1 MKSPKLNHSVI
12 AFCYEKGY
20 TKWEYLSENQRKEF
34 RLMKHFCKNR
44 FISFF
49 ALLLVLT
56 LALSMNSVFA
66 ADTAVTGTDSAA
78 QQESGEPPAS
88 KESNS
93 AVSEQNP
100 EQQQEQ
106 KPEDAA
112 SPENPTTP
120 EAPKNLG
127 WVTDNNET
135 RYYDTENHFVI
146 GMNTIKGKKYY
157 FNNDGVLQS
166 GILKIGK
173 AYYYADEKGAIRTA
187 KGFVS
192 CSGRLYYVQ
201 NGGQIL
207 AGKTFKLGKKTYRAA
222 GNGVIMRG
230 VYKWGKYYYYSD
242 SKGVLRTAKG
252 RFRWKSNTYYCNKGG
267 KLTTKK
273 MVKSGK
279 YYYYF
284 DSAAKAKTK
293 AFKYHDVT
301 IRPNKKAG
309 AITKKQYR
317 RASYGP
323 YNYKK
328 YILIDISDQTLKYY
342 VKGKVKLKSN
352 VVTGGRGCGT
362 PTGRF
367 KLHHKARNVNL
378 TGPGYV
384 SHVNYWM
391 PFIGQSYGMHDAS
404 WRSQF
409 GGSIYK
415 YNGSHGCVNMPRSK
429 VSKLYKMVPNGTR
442 VIIRK

>member
-1 MKSPKLNHSVI
+1 
-12 AFCYEKGY
+12 
-20 TKWEYLSENQRKEF
+20 
-34 RLMKHFCKNR
+34 MKHFGKNR

-49 ALLLVLT
+49 ALLLILT
-56 LALSMNSVFA
+56 MALSMNSVFA
-66 ADTAVTGTDSAA
+66 ADTASGGTDSTV
-78 QQESGEPPAS
+78 QHESNEPPAS
-88 KESNS
+88 EETASTVSNQNQ
-93 AVSEQNP
+93 EQN
-100 EQQQEQ
+100 QEQ
-106 KPEDAA
+106 KPEN
-112 SPENPTTP
+112 STSSENPTTP
-120 EAPKNLG
+120 ESPKNLG
-127 WVTDNNET
+127 WVTDNGQT
-135 RYYDTENHFVI
+135 RYYDAEDHFVT
-146 GMNTIKGKKYY
+146 GMNTIDGKKYY

-166 GILKIGK
+166 GILKIEK
-173 AYYYADEKGAIRTA
+173 AYYYADGKGVIRTA

-192 CSGRLYYVQ
+192 CSGKLYYVQ

-207 AGKTFKLGKKTYRAA
+207 TGKTFKLGKKTYRAA

-242 SKGVLRTAKG
+242 SKGILRTAKG

-301 IRPNKKAG
+301 IRPNKKTG

-352 VVTGGRGCGT
+352 VVTGGPGNRTPKGHFRLRSKSRNITLRG
-362 PTGRF
+362 
-367 KLHHKARNVNL
+367 N
-378 TGPGYV
+378 GYSSYV
-384 SHVNYWM
+384 KYWM
-391 PFIGQSYGMHDAS
+391 AFIGSEYGIHDAS
-404 WRSQF
+404 WRSKF
-409 GGSIYK
+409 GGTIYK
-415 YNGSHGCVNMPRSK
+415 KSGSHGCPNMPRK
-429 VSKLYKMVPNGTR
+429 NAAKLYKMAPIGTR

>member
-1 MKSPKLNHSVI
+1 
-12 AFCYEKGY
+12 
-20 TKWEYLSENQRKEF
+20 
-34 RLMKHFCKNR
+34 MKHFGKNR

-66 ADTAVTGTDSAA
+66 ADTAATGTESAV
-78 QQESGEPPAS
+78 QQESGESPAS
-88 KESNS
+88 KGSNS

-100 EQQQEQ
+100 EQNQEQ
-106 KPEDAA
+106 EPENSA

-120 EAPKNLG
+120 ESPKNLG
-127 WVTDNNET
+127 WVSDNNET
-135 RYYDTENHFVI
+135 RYYDTENHFVT
-146 GMNTIKGKKYY
+146 GMNTIEGKKYY
-157 FNNDGVLQS
+157 FNNDGILQR

-173 AYYYADEKGAIRTA
+173 AYYYADGKGAIRTA

-301 IRPNKKAG
+301 IRPNKKTG

-323 YNYKK
+323 YHYKR
-328 YILIDISDQTLKYY
+328 YILIDISNQTLKYY

-352 VVTGGRGCGT
+352 VVTGGPGNRTPKGHFRLRSKSRNITLRG
-362 PTGRF
+362 
-367 KLHHKARNVNL
+367 N
-378 TGPGYV
+378 GYSSYV
-384 SHVNYWM
+384 KYWM
-391 PFIGQSYGMHDAS
+391 AFIGSEYGIHDAS
-404 WRSQF
+404 WRSKF
-409 GGSIYK
+409 GGTIYK
-415 YNGSHGCVNMPRSK
+415 KNGSHGCPNMPRK
-429 VSKLYKMVPNGTR
+429 NAAKLYKMAPIGTR

>member
-1 MKSPKLNHSVI
+1 
-12 AFCYEKGY
+12 
-20 TKWEYLSENQRKEF
+20 
-34 RLMKHFCKNR
+34 MKHFGKNR

-66 ADTAVTGTDSAA
+66 ADTAATGTDSAV

-88 KESNS
+88 KESDS

-100 EQQQEQ
+100 EQNQEQ
-106 KPEDAA
+106 KPENSA
-112 SPENPTTP
+112 SSENPTTP

-127 WVTDNNET
+127 WVSDNNET
-135 RYYDTENHFVI
+135 RYYDTENHFVT
-146 GMNTIKGKKYY
+146 GMNTINGKKYY
-157 FNNDGVLQS
+157 FNNDGILQR
-166 GILKIGK
+166 GILKIGT
-173 AYYYADEKGAIRTA
+173 AYYYADGKGVIRTA
-187 KGFVS
+187 RGFVS

-301 IRPNKKAG
+301 IRPNKKTG

-328 YILIDISDQTLKYY
+328 YILVDISDQTLKYY

-352 VVTGGRGCGT
+352 VVTGGPGNRTPKGHFRLRSKSRNITLRG
-362 PTGRF
+362 
-367 KLHHKARNVNL
+367 N
-378 TGPGYV
+378 GYSSYV
-384 SHVNYWM
+384 KYWM
-391 PFIGQSYGMHDAS
+391 AFIGSEYGIHDAS
-404 WRSQF
+404 WRSKF
-409 GGSIYK
+409 GGTIYK
-415 YNGSHGCVNMPRSK
+415 KNGSHGCPNMPRK
-429 VSKLYKMVPNGTR
+429 NAAKLYKMAPIGTR

>member
-1 MKSPKLNHSVI
+1 
-12 AFCYEKGY
+12 
-20 TKWEYLSENQRKEF
+20 
-34 RLMKHFCKNR
+34 MKHFGKNR

-66 ADTAVTGTDSAA
+66 ADTAATGTDSTV

-88 KESNS
+88 KESDS
-93 AVSEQNP
+93 AVSEQRP
-100 EQQQEQ
+100 EQNQEQ

-135 RYYDTENHFVI
+135 RYYDTENHFVT
-146 GMNTIKGKKYY
+146 GMNTIEGKKYY

-173 AYYYADEKGAIRTA
+173 AYYYADGKGAIRTA

-301 IRPNKKAG
+301 IRPNKKTG

-328 YILIDISDQTLKYY
+328 YILVDISDQTLKYY

-352 VVTGGRGCGT
+352 VVTGGPGNRTPKGHFRLRSKSRNITLRG
-362 PTGRF
+362 
-367 KLHHKARNVNL
+367 N
-378 TGPGYV
+378 GYSSYV
-384 SHVNYWM
+384 KYWM
-391 PFIGQSYGMHDAS
+391 AFIGSEYGIHDAS
-404 WRSQF
+404 WRSKF
-409 GGSIYK
+409 GDTIYK
-415 YNGSHGCVNMPRSK
+415 KNGSHGCPNMPRK
-429 VSKLYKMVPNGTR
+429 NAAKLYKMAPIGTR

>member
-1 MKSPKLNHSVI
+1 MNHSAI
-12 AFCYEKGY
+12 DFFHEKGY
-20 TKWEYLSENQRKEF
+20 TEWEYLSENQRKEF
-34 RLMKHFCKNR
+34 RLMKHFGKNR

-66 ADTAVTGTDSAA
+66 ADTAATGTDSTV

-88 KESNS
+88 KESDS
-93 AVSEQNP
+93 AVSEQRP
-100 EQQQEQ
+100 EQNQEQ

-135 RYYDTENHFVI
+135 RYYDTENHFVT
-146 GMNTIKGKKYY
+146 GMNTIEGKKYY

-173 AYYYADEKGAIRTA
+173 AYYYADGKGAIRTA

-301 IRPNKKAG
+301 IRPNKKTG

-328 YILIDISDQTLKYY
+328 YILVDISDQTLKYY

-352 VVTGGRGCGT
+352 VVIGGRGCGT

>member
-1 MKSPKLNHSVI
+1 
-12 AFCYEKGY
+12 
-20 TKWEYLSENQRKEF
+20 
-34 RLMKHFCKNR
+34 MKHFGKNR

-66 ADTAVTGTDSAA
+66 ADTAATGTDSAV

-88 KESNS
+88 KESDS

-100 EQQQEQ
+100 EQNQEQ
-106 KPEDAA
+106 KPENSA

-120 EAPKNLG
+120 ESPKNLG
-127 WVTDNNET
+127 WVSDNNET
-135 RYYDTENHFVI
+135 RYYDTENHFVT
-146 GMNTIKGKKYY
+146 GMNTIEGKKYY
-157 FNNDGVLQS
+157 FNNDGILQR

-173 AYYYADEKGAIRTA
+173 AYYYADGKGAIRTA

-301 IRPNKKAG
+301 IRPNKKTG

-328 YILIDISDQTLKYY
+328 YILVDISNQTLKYY

-352 VVTGGRGCGT
+352 VVTGGPGNRTPKGHFRLRSKSRNITLRG
-362 PTGRF
+362 
-367 KLHHKARNVNL
+367 N
-378 TGPGYV
+378 GYSSYV
-384 SHVNYWM
+384 KYWM
-391 PFIGQSYGMHDAS
+391 AFIGSEYGIHDAS
-404 WRSQF
+404 WRSKF
-409 GGSIYK
+409 GGTIYK
-415 YNGSHGCVNMPRSK
+415 KNGSHGCPNMPRK
-429 VSKLYKMVPNGTR
+429 NAAKLYKMAPIGTR

>member
-1 MKSPKLNHSVI
+1 MAIDFFH
-12 AFCYEKGY
+12 EKGY
-20 TKWEYLSENQRKEF
+20 TEWEYLSENQRKEF
-34 RLMKHFCKNR
+34 ILMKHFGKNR

-66 ADTAVTGTDSAA
+66 ADTAATGTNSAV

-100 EQQQEQ
+100 EQKQEQ
-106 KPEDAA
+106 KPEDSA

-120 EAPKNLG
+120 ESPKNLG
-127 WVTDNNET
+127 WVTDNGQT
-135 RYYDTENHFVI
+135 RYYDTENHFVT
-146 GMNTIKGKKYY
+146 GMNTIEGKKYY

-173 AYYYADEKGAIRTA
+173 AYYYAD
-187 KGFVS
+187 
-192 CSGRLYYVQ
+192 
-201 NGGQIL
+201 
-207 AGKTFKLGKKTYRAA
+207 GK
-222 GNGVIMRG
+222 GVI
-230 VYKWGKYYYYSD
+230 
-242 SKGVLRTAKG
+242 RTAKG

-301 IRPNKKAG
+301 IRPNKKTG

-352 VVTGGRGCGT
+352 VVTGGPGNRTPKGHFRLRSKSRNITLRG
-362 PTGRF
+362 
-367 KLHHKARNVNL
+367 N
-378 TGPGYV
+378 GYSSYV
-384 SHVNYWM
+384 KYWM
-391 PFIGQSYGMHDAS
+391 AFIGSEYGIHDAS
-404 WRSQF
+404 WRSKF
-409 GGSIYK
+409 GGTIYK
-415 YNGSHGCVNMPRSK
+415 KSGSHGCPNMPRK
-429 VSKLYKMVPNGTR
+429 NAAKLYKMAPIGTR

>member
-1 MKSPKLNHSVI
+1 
-12 AFCYEKGY
+12 
-20 TKWEYLSENQRKEF
+20 
-34 RLMKHFCKNR
+34 MKHFGKNR

-49 ALLLVLT
+49 ALLLILT
-56 LALSMNSVFA
+56 MALSMNSVFA
-66 ADTAVTGTDSAA
+66 ADTAATGTNSAV
-78 QQESGEPPAS
+78 QQESNEPPAS
-88 KESNS
+88 KESDS
-93 AVSEQNP
+93 KVSEQSP
-100 EQQQEQ
+100 EQNQEQ
-106 KPEDAA
+106 KPEDSA

-120 EAPKNLG
+120 ESPKNLG
-127 WVTDNNET
+127 WVTDNGQT
-135 RYYDTENHFVI
+135 RYYDAENHFVT
-146 GMNTIKGKKYY
+146 GMNTIEGKKYY
-157 FNNDGVLQS
+157 FNDDGVLQS

-173 AYYYADEKGAIRTA
+173 AYYYADGKGAIRTA

-201 NGGQIL
+201 NGGQL
-207 AGKTFKLGKKTYRAA
+207 LTGKTFKLGKKTYRAA

-267 KLTTKK
+267 KLTIKK

-284 DSAAKAKTK
+284 DSTAKAKTK

-301 IRPNKKAG
+301 IRPNKKTG

-317 RASYGP
+317 RTSYGP

-328 YILIDISDQTLKYY
+328 YILIDISNQTLKYY

-367 KLHHKARNVNL
+367 KLHHKSRNVNL

>member
-1 MKSPKLNHSVI
+1 
-12 AFCYEKGY
+12 
-20 TKWEYLSENQRKEF
+20 
-34 RLMKHFCKNR
+34 MKHFGKNR

-49 ALLLVLT
+49 ALLLILVM
-56 LALSMNSVFA
+56 ALSMNSVFA
-66 ADTAVTGTDSAA
+66 ADTAATGTDSAV

-88 KESNS
+88 KESDS

-100 EQQQEQ
+100 EQNQEQ
-106 KPEDAA
+106 KPEKSA

-135 RYYDTENHFVI
+135 RYYDTENHFVT
-146 GMNTIKGKKYY
+146 GMNTIEGKKYY

-173 AYYYADEKGAIRTA
+173 AYYYTDGKGAI
-187 KGFVS
+187 
-192 CSGRLYYVQ
+192 
-201 NGGQIL
+201 
-207 AGKTFKLGKKTYRAA
+207 
-222 GNGVIMRG
+222 
-230 VYKWGKYYYYSD
+230 
-242 SKGVLRTAKG
+242 RTAKG

-301 IRPNKKAG
+301 IRPNKKTG

-323 YNYKK
+323 YHYKR
-328 YILIDISDQTLKYY
+328 YILIDISNQTLKYY

-352 VVTGGRGCGT
+352 VVTGGPGNRTPKGHFRLRSKSRNITLRG
-362 PTGRF
+362 
-367 KLHHKARNVNL
+367 N
-378 TGPGYV
+378 GYSSYV
-384 SHVNYWM
+384 KYWM
-391 PFIGQSYGMHDAS
+391 AFIGSEYGIHDAS
-404 WRSQF
+404 WRSKF
-409 GGSIYK
+409 GGTIYK
-415 YNGSHGCVNMPRSK
+415 KKGSHGCPNMPRK
-429 VSKLYKMVPNGTR
+429 NAAKLYKMAPIGTR
-442 VIIRK
+442 VIVRK

>member
-1 MKSPKLNHSVI
+1 
-12 AFCYEKGY
+12 
-20 TKWEYLSENQRKEF
+20 
-34 RLMKHFCKNR
+34 MKHFGKNR

-66 ADTAVTGTDSAA
+66 ADTAATGTDSTV
-78 QQESGEPPAS
+78 QPESGEPPAS
-88 KESNS
+88 KESNL

-100 EQQQEQ
+100 EQKQEQ

-127 WVTDNNET
+127 WVTDNNEA
-135 RYYDTENHFVI
+135 RYYDTENHFVT
-146 GMNTIKGKKYY
+146 GMNTIEGKKYY
-157 FNNDGVLQS
+157 FNNDGILQR

-173 AYYYADEKGAIRTA
+173 AYYYADGKGVIRTA
-187 KGFVS
+187 RGFVS

-230 VYKWGKYYYYSD
+230 AYKWGKYYYYSD

-284 DSAAKAKTK
+284 DSAARAKTK

-301 IRPNKKAG
+301 IRPNKKTG

-328 YILIDISDQTLKYY
+328 YILVDISDQTLKYY

-384 SHVNYWM
+384 SHVSYWM

>member
-1 MKSPKLNHSVI
+1 
-12 AFCYEKGY
+12 
-20 TKWEYLSENQRKEF
+20 
-34 RLMKHFCKNR
+34 MKHFGKNR

-66 ADTAVTGTDSAA
+66 ADTAATSTDSTV

-88 KESNS
+88 KESDS
-93 AVSEQNP
+93 AVSEQRP
-100 EQQQEQ
+100 EQNQEQ
-106 KPEDAA
+106 KPEDVA

-135 RYYDTENHFVI
+135 RYYDTENHFVT
-146 GMNTIKGKKYY
+146 GMNTIEGKKYY

-173 AYYYADEKGAIRTA
+173 AYYYADGKGAIRTA

-301 IRPNKKAG
+301 IRPNKKTG

-328 YILIDISDQTLKYY
+328 YILVDISDQTLKCY

>member
-1 MKSPKLNHSVI
+1 MNHSAI
-12 AFCYEKGY
+12 DFFHEKGY
-20 TKWEYLSENQRKEF
+20 TEWEYLSENQRKEF
-34 RLMKHFCKNR
+34 RLMKHFGKNR

-66 ADTAVTGTDSAA
+66 ADTAATGTESAV
-78 QQESGEPPAS
+78 QQESGESPAS
-88 KESNS
+88 KGSNS

-100 EQQQEQ
+100 EQNQEQ
-106 KPEDAA
+106 KPENSA

-120 EAPKNLG
+120 ESPKNLG
-127 WVTDNNET
+127 WVSDNNET
-135 RYYDTENHFVI
+135 RYYDTENHFVT
-146 GMNTIKGKKYY
+146 GMNTIEGKKYY

-173 AYYYADEKGAIRTA
+173 AYYYADGKGAIRTA

-301 IRPNKKAG
+301 IRPNKKTG

-328 YILIDISDQTLKYY
+328 YILVDISDQTLKYY

-384 SHVNYWM
+384 SHANYWM

>member
-1 MKSPKLNHSVI
+1 MNHSAI
-12 AFCYEKGY
+12 DFFHEKGY
-20 TKWEYLSENQRKEF
+20 TEWEYLSENQRKEF
-34 RLMKHFCKNR
+34 RLMKHFGKNR

-49 ALLLVLT
+49 ALLLLLT

-66 ADTAVTGTDSAA
+66 ADTAATGTDSTV

-88 KESNS
+88 KESDS
-93 AVSEQNP
+93 AVSEQRP
-100 EQQQEQ
+100 EQTQEQ

-135 RYYDTENHFVI
+135 RYYDTENHFVT
-146 GMNTIKGKKYY
+146 GMNTIEGKKYY

-173 AYYYADEKGAIRTA
+173 AYYYADGKGAIRTA

-242 SKGVLRTAKG
+242 FKGVLRTAKG

-301 IRPNKKAG
+301 IRPNKKTG

-328 YILIDISDQTLKYY
+328 YILVDISDQTLKYY
-342 VKGKVKLKSN
+342 VKGKVKLKSK

>member
-1 MKSPKLNHSVI
+1 
-12 AFCYEKGY
+12 
-20 TKWEYLSENQRKEF
+20 
-34 RLMKHFCKNR
+34 MKHFGKNR
-44 FISFF
+44 FILFF

-66 ADTAVTGTDSAA
+66 ADTAATGTNSAV

-93 AVSEQNP
+93 AVSEQKP
-100 EQQQEQ
+100 EQKQEQ
-106 KPEDAA
+106 KPEDSA

-135 RYYDTENHFVI
+135 RYYDAENHFVT
-146 GMNTIKGKKYY
+146 GMNTIEGKKYY
-157 FNNDGVLQS
+157 FNDDGVLQS

-173 AYYYADEKGAIRTA
+173 AYYYADGKGVIRTA

-192 CSGRLYYVQ
+192 CSGRLCYVQ

-207 AGKTFKLGKKTYRAA
+207 AGKAFKLGKKTYRAA

-284 DSAAKAKTK
+284 DSSAKAKTK

-301 IRPNKKAG
+301 IRPNKKTG

-323 YNYKK
+323 YHYKR

-352 VVTGGRGCGT
+352 VVTGGPGNRTPKGHFRLRSKSRNITLRG
-362 PTGRF
+362 
-367 KLHHKARNVNL
+367 N
-378 TGPGYV
+378 GYSSYV
-384 SHVNYWM
+384 KYWM
-391 PFIGQSYGMHDAS
+391 AFIGSEYGIHDAS
-404 WRSQF
+404 WRSKF

-415 YNGSHGCVNMPRSK
+415 KKGSHGCPNMPRK
-429 VSKLYKMVPNGTR
+429 NAAKLYKMAPIGTR

>member
-1 MKSPKLNHSVI
+1 
-12 AFCYEKGY
+12 
-20 TKWEYLSENQRKEF
+20 
-34 RLMKHFCKNR
+34 MKHFGKNR

-66 ADTAVTGTDSAA
+66 ADTAATGTESAV
-78 QQESGEPPAS
+78 QQESGESPAS
-88 KESNS
+88 KGSNS

-100 EQQQEQ
+100 EQNQEQ
-106 KPEDAA
+106 KPENSA

-120 EAPKNLG
+120 ESPKNLG
-127 WVTDNNET
+127 WVSDNNET
-135 RYYDTENHFVI
+135 RYYDTENHFVT
-146 GMNTIKGKKYY
+146 GMNTIEGKKYY
-157 FNNDGVLQS
+157 FNNDGILQR

-173 AYYYADEKGAIRTA
+173 AYYYADGKGAIRTA

-192 CSGRLYYVQ
+192 CSGRLYCVQ

-252 RFRWKSNTYYCNKGG
+252 RFRWKRNTYYCNKGG

-301 IRPNKKAG
+301 IRPNKKTG

-328 YILIDISDQTLKYY
+328 YILVDISDQTLKYY

-352 VVTGGRGCGT
+352 VVTGGPGNRTPKGHFRLRSKSRNITLRG
-362 PTGRF
+362 
-367 KLHHKARNVNL
+367 N
-378 TGPGYV
+378 GYSSYV
-384 SHVNYWM
+384 KYWM
-391 PFIGQSYGMHDAS
+391 AFIGSEYGIHDAS
-404 WRSQF
+404 WRSKF
-409 GGSIYK
+409 GGTIYK
-415 YNGSHGCVNMPRSK
+415 KNGSHGCPNMPRK
-429 VSKLYKMVPNGTR
+429 NAAKLYKMAPIGTR
-442 VIIRK
+442 VIIQK

>member
-1 MKSPKLNHSVI
+1 MNHSAI
-12 AFCYEKGY
+12 DFFHEKGY
-20 TKWEYLSENQRKEF
+20 TEWEYLSENQRKEF
-34 RLMKHFCKNR
+34 RLMKHFGKNR

-66 ADTAVTGTDSAA
+66 ADTAATGTDSAV
-78 QQESGEPPAS
+78 QQESGESPAS
-88 KESNS
+88 KGSNS

-100 EQQQEQ
+100 EQNQEQ
-106 KPEDAA
+106 KPENSA

-135 RYYDTENHFVI
+135 RYYDTENHFVT
-146 GMNTIKGKKYY
+146 GMNTIEGKKYY
-157 FNNDGVLQS
+157 FNNDGVLQR
-166 GILKIGK
+166 GILKTGE
-173 AYYYADEKGAIRTA
+173 AYYYADGKGVIRTA

-242 SKGVLRTAKG
+242 SKGALRTAKG

-301 IRPNKKAG
+301 IRPNKKTG

-328 YILIDISDQTLKYY
+328 YILVDISDQTLKYY

-404 WRSQF
+404 WRSTF

-415 YNGSHGCVNMPRSK
+415 YSGSHGCVNMPRSK

>member
-1 MKSPKLNHSVI
+1 
-12 AFCYEKGY
+12 
-20 TKWEYLSENQRKEF
+20 
-34 RLMKHFCKNR
+34 MKHFGKNR
-44 FISFF
+44 LSSFF

-66 ADTAVTGTDSAA
+66 AETAATGTDSAV

-88 KESNS
+88 KESDS

-100 EQQQEQ
+100 EQKQEQ
-106 KPEDAA
+106 KPEDSA

-120 EAPKNLG
+120 EVPKNLG

-135 RYYDTENHFVI
+135 RYYDTENHFVT
-146 GMNTIKGKKYY
+146 GMNTIEGKKYY

-173 AYYYADEKGAIRTA
+173 AYYYADGKGAIRTA

-284 DSAAKAKTK
+284 DSAARAKTK

-301 IRPNKKAG
+301 IRPNKKTG

-328 YILIDISDQTLKYY
+328 YILVDISDQTLKYY

>member
-1 MKSPKLNHSVI
+1 MNHSVI
-12 AFCYEKGY
+12 AFFCEKGY
-20 TKWEYLSENQRKEF
+20 TEWEYLSENQRKEF
-34 RLMKHFCKNR
+34 RLMKHFDKNR

-49 ALLLVLT
+49 ALLLILVM
-56 LALSMNSVFA
+56 ALSINSVFA
-66 ADTAVTGTDSAA
+66 AETETTGTDSAV

-88 KESNS
+88 KKPDS

-100 EQQQEQ
+100 EQKQEQ
-106 KPEDAA
+106 KPEDSA

-120 EAPKNLG
+120 EAPKNFG

-135 RYYDTENHFVI
+135 RYYDTENHFVT
-146 GMNTIKGKKYY
+146 GMNTIEGKKYY

-173 AYYYADEKGAIRTA
+173 AYYYADGKGAIRTA

-301 IRPNKKAG
+301 IRPNKKTG

-323 YNYKK
+323 YHYKR

-352 VVTGGRGCGT
+352 VVTGGPGNRTPKGHFRLRSKSRNITLRG
-362 PTGRF
+362 
-367 KLHHKARNVNL
+367 N
-378 TGPGYV
+378 GYSSYV
-384 SHVNYWM
+384 KYWM
-391 PFIGQSYGMHDAS
+391 AFIGSEYGIHDAS
-404 WRSQF
+404 WRSKF
-409 GGSIYK
+409 GGTIYK
-415 YNGSHGCVNMPRSK
+415 KNGSHGCPNMPRK
-429 VSKLYKMVPNGTR
+429 NAAKLYKMAPISTR

>member
-1 MKSPKLNHSVI
+1 
-12 AFCYEKGY
+12 
-20 TKWEYLSENQRKEF
+20 
-34 RLMKHFCKNR
+34 MKHFGKNR

-66 ADTAVTGTDSAA
+66 ADTAATGTESAV

-88 KESNS
+88 KESDS
-93 AVSEQNP
+93 AVSEQRP
-100 EQQQEQ
+100 EQNQEQ

-112 SPENPTTP
+112 SLENPTTP

-135 RYYDTENHFVI
+135 RYYDTENHFVT
-146 GMNTIKGKKYY
+146 GMNTIEGKKYY

-173 AYYYADEKGAIRTA
+173 AYYYADGKGAIRTA

-301 IRPNKKAG
+301 IRPNKKTG

-328 YILIDISDQTLKYY
+328 YILVDISDQTLKYY

-352 VVTGGRGCGT
+352 VVTGGPGNRTPKGHFRLRSKSRNITLRG
-362 PTGRF
+362 
-367 KLHHKARNVNL
+367 N
-378 TGPGYV
+378 GYSSYV
-384 SHVNYWM
+384 KYWM
-391 PFIGQSYGMHDAS
+391 AFIGSEYGIHDAS
-404 WRSQF
+404 WRSKF
-409 GGSIYK
+409 GGTIYK
-415 YNGSHGCVNMPRSK
+415 KNGSHGCPNMPRK
-429 VSKLYKMVPNGTR
+429 NAAKLYKMAPIGTR

>member
-1 MKSPKLNHSVI
+1 
-12 AFCYEKGY
+12 
-20 TKWEYLSENQRKEF
+20 
-34 RLMKHFCKNR
+34 MKHFGKNR

-66 ADTAVTGTDSAA
+66 ADTAATGTDSTV

-88 KESNS
+88 KESDS
-93 AVSEQNP
+93 AVSEQRP
-100 EQQQEQ
+100 EQNQEQ
-106 KPEDAA
+106 KPEDAD

-135 RYYDTENHFVI
+135 RYYDTENHFVT
-146 GMNTIKGKKYY
+146 GMNTIEGKKYY

-173 AYYYADEKGAIRTA
+173 AYYYADGKGAIRTA

-301 IRPNKKAG
+301 IRPNKKTG

-328 YILIDISDQTLKYY
+328 YILVDISDQTLKYY

-352 VVTGGRGCGT
+352 VVIGGRGCGT

>member
-1 MKSPKLNHSVI
+1 
-12 AFCYEKGY
+12 
-20 TKWEYLSENQRKEF
+20 
-34 RLMKHFCKNR
+34 MKHFGKNR

-66 ADTAVTGTDSAA
+66 ADTAATGTDSAV

-88 KESNS
+88 KESDS
-93 AVSEQNP
+93 AVSEQRP
-100 EQQQEQ
+100 EQNQEQ

-120 EAPKNLG
+120 ESPKNLG

-135 RYYDTENHFVI
+135 LYYDTENHFVT
-146 GMNTIKGKKYY
+146 GMNTIEGKKYY
-157 FNNDGVLQS
+157 FNNDGILQR

-173 AYYYADEKGAIRTA
+173 AYYYADGKGAIRTA

-192 CSGRLYYVQ
+192 CRGRLYYVQ

-207 AGKTFKLGKKTYRAA
+207 AGKTFKLRKKTYRAA

-301 IRPNKKAG
+301 IRPNKKTG

-328 YILIDISDQTLKYY
+328 YILVDISDQTLKYY

-442 VIIRK
+442 LIIRK

>member
-1 MKSPKLNHSVI
+1 MNHSAI
-12 AFCYEKGY
+12 DFFHEKGY
-20 TKWEYLSENQRKEF
+20 TEWEYLSENQRKEF
-34 RLMKHFCKNR
+34 RLMKHFGKNR

-66 ADTAVTGTDSAA
+66 AETATTGTDSAV

-88 KESNS
+88 KETDS

-100 EQQQEQ
+100 EQNQEQ
-106 KPEDAA
+106 KPENSA

-120 EAPKNLG
+120 ESPKNLG
-127 WVTDNNET
+127 WVSDNNET
-135 RYYDTENHFVI
+135 RYYDTENHFVT
-146 GMNTIKGKKYY
+146 GMNTIEGKKYY
-157 FNNDGVLQS
+157 FNNDGVLQR

-173 AYYYADEKGAIRTA
+173 AYYYADGKGAI
-187 KGFVS
+187 
-192 CSGRLYYVQ
+192 
-201 NGGQIL
+201 
-207 AGKTFKLGKKTYRAA
+207 
-222 GNGVIMRG
+222 
-230 VYKWGKYYYYSD
+230 
-242 SKGVLRTAKG
+242 RTAKG

-284 DSAAKAKTK
+284 DSAAKAKTNK
-293 AFKYHDVT
+293 FKYHDVT
-301 IRPNKKAG
+301 IRPNKKTG

-352 VVTGGRGCGT
+352 VVTGGPGNRTPKGHFRLRSKSRNITLRG
-362 PTGRF
+362 
-367 KLHHKARNVNL
+367 N
-378 TGPGYV
+378 GYSSYV
-384 SHVNYWM
+384 KYWM
-391 PFIGQSYGMHDAS
+391 AFIGSEYGIHDAS
-404 WRSQF
+404 WRSKF
-409 GGSIYK
+409 GGTIYK
-415 YNGSHGCVNMPRSK
+415 KNGSHGCPNMPRK
-429 VSKLYKMVPNGTR
+429 NAAKLYKMAPIGTR

>member
-1 MKSPKLNHSVI
+1 MNHSVI
-12 AFCYEKGY
+12 AFLCEKGY
-20 TKWEYLSENQRKEF
+20 TEWEYLSENQRKEF
-34 RLMKHFCKNR
+34 RLMKHFGKNR
-44 FISFF
+44 FFSFF
-49 ALLLVLT
+49 ALLLVLVM
-56 LALSMNSVFA
+56 ALSINSVFA
-66 ADTAVTGTDSAA
+66 AETATTGTDSAV
-78 QQESGEPPAS
+78 QQESGESPAS
-88 KESNS
+88 K
-93 AVSEQNP
+93 QNP
-100 EQQQEQ
+100 EQNQEP
-106 KPEDAA
+106 KPEDSA
-112 SPENPTTP
+112 SPENPATP
-120 EAPKNLG
+120 EPTKNLG
-127 WVTDNNET
+127 WITDNHET
-135 RYYDTENHFVI
+135 RYYDAENHFVT
-146 GMNTIKGKKYY
+146 GMNTIEGKKYY

-173 AYYYADEKGAIRTA
+173 AYYYADGKGVIRTA
-187 KGFVS
+187 KGFIS

-284 DSAAKAKTK
+284 DSTAKAKTK

-301 IRPNKKAG
+301 IRPNKKTG

-328 YILIDISDQTLKYY
+328 YILINISDQTLKYY

-352 VVTGGRGCGT
+352 VVTGGPGNRTPKGHFRLRSKSRNITLRG
-362 PTGRF
+362 
-367 KLHHKARNVNL
+367 N
-378 TGPGYV
+378 GYSSYV
-384 SHVNYWM
+384 KYWM
-391 PFIGQSYGMHDAS
+391 AFIGSEYGIHDAS
-404 WRSQF
+404 WRSKF
-409 GGSIYK
+409 GGTIYK
-415 YNGSHGCVNMPRSK
+415 KNGSHGCPNMPRK
-429 VSKLYKMVPNGTR
+429 NAAKLYKMAPIGTR

>member
-1 MKSPKLNHSVI
+1 
-12 AFCYEKGY
+12 
-20 TKWEYLSENQRKEF
+20 
-34 RLMKHFCKNR
+34 MKHFGKNR

-56 LALSMNSVFA
+56 LALSINSVFA
-66 ADTAVTGTDSAA
+66 ADTPATGTDSAV
-78 QQESGEPPAS
+78 QQESNEPPAS

-100 EQQQEQ
+100 EQNQEQ
-106 KPEDAA
+106 KPEDSA

-120 EAPKNLG
+120 ENPKNLG
-127 WVTDNNET
+127 WVTDNGQT
-135 RYYDTENHFVI
+135 RYYDAENHFVT
-146 GMNTIKGKKYY
+146 GMNTIEGKKYY

-173 AYYYADEKGAIRTA
+173 AYYYADGKGAIRTA
-187 KGFVS
+187 KGFIA
-192 CSGRLYYVQ
+192 CNGRLYYVQ

-301 IRPNKKAG
+301 IRPNKKTG

-367 KLHHKARNVNL
+367 KLHHKSRNVNL

-384 SHVNYWM
+384 SHVSYWM

-404 WRSQF
+404 WRSTF

>member
-1 MKSPKLNHSVI
+1 
-12 AFCYEKGY
+12 
-20 TKWEYLSENQRKEF
+20 
-34 RLMKHFCKNR
+34 MKHFGKNR

-66 ADTAVTGTDSAA
+66 AETATTGTDSAV

-88 KESNS
+88 KETDS

-100 EQQQEQ
+100 EQNQEQ
-106 KPEDAA
+106 KPENSA

-120 EAPKNLG
+120 ESPKNLG
-127 WVTDNNET
+127 WVSDNNET
-135 RYYDTENHFVI
+135 RYYDTENHFVT
-146 GMNTIKGKKYY
+146 GMNTIEGKKYY
-157 FNNDGVLQS
+157 FNNDGVLQR

-173 AYYYADEKGAIRTA
+173 AYYYADGKGAIRTA

-284 DSAAKAKTK
+284 DSAAKAKTNK
-293 AFKYHDVT
+293 FKYHDVT
-301 IRPNKKAG
+301 IRPNKKTG

-352 VVTGGRGCGT
+352 VVTGGPGNRTPKGHFRLRSKSRNITLRG
-362 PTGRF
+362 
-367 KLHHKARNVNL
+367 N
-378 TGPGYV
+378 GYSSYV
-384 SHVNYWM
+384 KYWM
-391 PFIGQSYGMHDAS
+391 AFIGSEYGIHDAS
-404 WRSQF
+404 WRSKF
-409 GGSIYK
+409 GGTIYK
-415 YNGSHGCVNMPRSK
+415 KNGSHGCPNMPRK
-429 VSKLYKMVPNGTR
+429 NAAKLYKMAPIGTR

>member
-1 MKSPKLNHSVI
+1 MNHSAI
-12 AFCYEKGY
+12 DFFHEKGY
-20 TKWEYLSENQRKEF
+20 TEWEYLSENQRKEF
-34 RLMKHFCKNR
+34 RLMKHFGKNR

-66 ADTAVTGTDSAA
+66 ADTAATGTESAV
-78 QQESGEPPAS
+78 QQESGEPPAL
-88 KESNS
+88 KDS
-93 AVSEQNP
+93 AVSEQNS
-100 EQQQEQ
+100 EQNQEQ
-106 KPEDAA
+106 KPENSA
-112 SPENPTTP
+112 SPENPATP

-135 RYYDTENHFVI
+135 RYYDTENHFVT
-146 GMNTIKGKKYY
+146 GMNTIEGKKYY
-157 FNNDGVLQS
+157 FNNDGVLQR

-173 AYYYADEKGAIRTA
+173 AYYFADGKGAIRTA

-242 SKGVLRTAKG
+242 SKGVLRSAKG

-284 DSAAKAKTK
+284 DSAARAKTK

-301 IRPNKKAG
+301 IRPNKKTG

-352 VVTGGRGCGT
+352 VVTGGPGNRTPKGHFRLRSKSRNITLRG
-362 PTGRF
+362 
-367 KLHHKARNVNL
+367 N
-378 TGPGYV
+378 GYSSYV
-384 SHVNYWM
+384 KYWM
-391 PFIGQSYGMHDAS
+391 AFIGSEYGIHDAS
-404 WRSQF
+404 WRSKF
-409 GGSIYK
+409 GGTIYK
-415 YNGSHGCVNMPRSK
+415 KNGSHGCPNMPRK
-429 VSKLYKMVPNGTR
+429 NAAKLYKMAPIGTR

>member
-1 MKSPKLNHSVI
+1 
-12 AFCYEKGY
+12 
-20 TKWEYLSENQRKEF
+20 
-34 RLMKHFCKNR
+34 MKHFAKNR

-66 ADTAVTGTDSAA
+66 ADTAATGTDSTV

-88 KESNS
+88 KESDS
-93 AVSEQNP
+93 AVSEQRP
-100 EQQQEQ
+100 EQNQEQ

-135 RYYDTENHFVI
+135 RYYDTENHFVT
-146 GMNTIKGKKYY
+146 GMNTIEGKKYY
-157 FNNDGVLQS
+157 FNNDGILQR

-173 AYYYADEKGAIRTA
+173 AYYYADGKGAIRTA

-301 IRPNKKAG
+301 IRPNKKTG

-328 YILIDISDQTLKYY
+328 YILVDISDQTLKYY
-342 VKGKVKLKSN
+342 VKGKVKLKSK

-442 VIIRK
+442 VIIWK

>member
-1 MKSPKLNHSVI
+1 
-12 AFCYEKGY
+12 
-20 TKWEYLSENQRKEF
+20 
-34 RLMKHFCKNR
+34 MKHFGKNR

-66 ADTAVTGTDSAA
+66 ADTAATGTDSTV

-88 KESNS
+88 KESDS
-93 AVSEQNP
+93 AVSEQRP
-100 EQQQEQ
+100 EQNQEQ

-135 RYYDTENHFVI
+135 RYYDTENHFVT
-146 GMNTIKGKKYY
+146 GMNTIEGKKYY

-173 AYYYADEKGAIRTA
+173 AYYYADGKGAIRTA

-301 IRPNKKAG
+301 IRPNKKTG

-328 YILIDISDQTLKYY
+328 YILVDISDQTLKCY

-352 VVTGGRGCGT
+352 VVTGGPGNRTPKGHFRLRSKSRNITLRG
-362 PTGRF
+362 
-367 KLHHKARNVNL
+367 N
-378 TGPGYV
+378 GYSSYV
-384 SHVNYWM
+384 KYWM
-391 PFIGQSYGMHDAS
+391 AFIGSEYGIHDAS
-404 WRSQF
+404 WRSKF
-409 GGSIYK
+409 GGTIYK
-415 YNGSHGCVNMPRSK
+415 KNGSHGCPNMPRK
-429 VSKLYKMVPNGTR
+429 NAAKLYKMAPIGTR

>member
-1 MKSPKLNHSVI
+1 MQSPKLNHSVI

-20 TKWEYLSENQRKEF
+20 TEWEYLSENQRKEF
-34 RLMKHFCKNR
+34 RLMKHFGKNR
-44 FISFF
+44 FISFS

-56 LALSMNSVFA
+56 LTLSMNSVFA
-66 ADTAVTGTDSAA
+66 ADTDATGTDSTV

-88 KESNS
+88 KESDS
-93 AVSEQNP
+93 AVSEQRP
-100 EQQQEQ
+100 EQNQEQ

-135 RYYDTENHFVI
+135 RYYDTENHFVT
-146 GMNTIKGKKYY
+146 GMNTIEGKKYY

-173 AYYYADEKGAIRTA
+173 AYYYADGKGAIRTA

-301 IRPNKKAG
+301 IRPNKKTG

-328 YILIDISDQTLKYY
+328 YILVDISDQTLKYY

>member
-1 MKSPKLNHSVI
+1 
-12 AFCYEKGY
+12 
-20 TKWEYLSENQRKEF
+20 
-34 RLMKHFCKNR
+34 MKHFGKNR

-66 ADTAVTGTDSAA
+66 ADTAATGTDSTV

-88 KESNS
+88 KESDS
-93 AVSEQNP
+93 AVSEQRP
-100 EQQQEQ
+100 EQNQEQ

-135 RYYDTENHFVI
+135 RYYDTENHFVT
-146 GMNTIKGKKYY
+146 GMNTIEGKKYY

-173 AYYYADEKGAIRTA
+173 AYYYADGKGAIRTA

-301 IRPNKKAG
+301 IRPNKKTG

-328 YILIDISDQTLKYY
+328 YILVDISDQTLKYY

-352 VVTGGRGCGT
+352 VVTGSPGNRTPKGHFRLRSKSRNITLRG
-362 PTGRF
+362 
-367 KLHHKARNVNL
+367 N
-378 TGPGYV
+378 GYSSYV
-384 SHVNYWM
+384 KYWM
-391 PFIGQSYGMHDAS
+391 AFIGSEYGIHDAS
-404 WRSQF
+404 WRSKF
-409 GGSIYK
+409 GGTIYK
-415 YNGSHGCVNMPRSK
+415 KNGSHGCPNMPRK
-429 VSKLYKMVPNGTR
+429 NAAKLYKMAPIGTR

>member
-1 MKSPKLNHSVI
+1 MNHSAI
-12 AFCYEKGY
+12 DFFHEKGY
-20 TKWEYLSENQRKEF
+20 TEWEYLSENQRKEF
-34 RLMKHFCKNR
+34 RLMKHFGKNR

-66 ADTAVTGTDSAA
+66 ADTAATGTESAV
-78 QQESGEPPAS
+78 QQESGESPAS
-88 KESNS
+88 KGSNS

-100 EQQQEQ
+100 EQNQEQ
-106 KPEDAA
+106 EPENSA

-120 EAPKNLG
+120 ESPKNLG
-127 WVTDNNET
+127 WVSDNNET
-135 RYYDTENHFVI
+135 RYYDTENHFVT
-146 GMNTIKGKKYY
+146 GMNTIEGKKYY

-173 AYYYADEKGAIRTA
+173 AYYYADGKGAIRTA
-187 KGFVS
+187 RGFVS

-301 IRPNKKAG
+301 IRPNKKTG

-328 YILIDISDQTLKYY
+328 YILVDISDQTLKYY

>member
-1 MKSPKLNHSVI
+1 MNHSAI
-12 AFCYEKGY
+12 DFFHEKGY
-20 TKWEYLSENQRKEF
+20 TEWEYLSENQRKEF
-34 RLMKHFCKNR
+34 RLMKHFGKNR

-66 ADTAVTGTDSAA
+66 ADTAATGTDSTV

-88 KESNS
+88 KESDS
-93 AVSEQNP
+93 AVSEQRP
-100 EQQQEQ
+100 EQNQEQ

-135 RYYDTENHFVI
+135 RYYDTENHFVT
-146 GMNTIKGKKYY
+146 GMNTIEGKKYY

-173 AYYYADEKGAIRTA
+173 AYYYADGKGAIRTA

-301 IRPNKKAG
+301 IRPNKKTG

-328 YILIDISDQTLKYY
+328 YILVDISDQTLKYY

-352 VVTGGRGCGT
+352 VVTGGPGNRTPKGHFRLRSKSRNITLRG
-362 PTGRF
+362 
-367 KLHHKARNVNL
+367 N
-378 TGPGYV
+378 GYSSYV
-384 SHVNYWM
+384 KYWM
-391 PFIGQSYGMHDAS
+391 AFIGSEYGIHDAS
-404 WRSQF
+404 WRSKF
-409 GGSIYK
+409 GGTIYK
-415 YNGSHGCVNMPRSK
+415 KNGSHGCPNMPRK
-429 VSKLYKMVPNGTR
+429 NAAKLYKMAPIGTR

>member
-1 MKSPKLNHSVI
+1 
-12 AFCYEKGY
+12 
-20 TKWEYLSENQRKEF
+20 
-34 RLMKHFCKNR
+34 MKHFGKNR

-49 ALLLVLT
+49 TLLLTLT
-56 LALSMNSVFA
+56 MAMSMNSVFA
-66 ADTAVTGTDSAA
+66 ADTATTGTDPAI
-78 QQESGEPPAS
+78 QQESTEPQAS
-88 KESNS
+88 EEPNS
-93 AVSEQNP
+93 TVSEQKS
-100 EQQQEQ
+100 EQSREQE
-106 KPEDAA
+106 PEDSA
-112 SPENPTTP
+112 STGNPTPP
-120 EAPKNLG
+120 ESPKNLG
-127 WVTDNNET
+127 WVTDNGQT
-135 RYYDTENHFVI
+135 RYYDAEDHFVT
-146 GMNTIKGKKYY
+146 GMNTIDGKKYY

-166 GILKIGK
+166 GILKIEK
-173 AYYYADEKGAIRTA
+173 AYYYADGKGVIRTA

-192 CSGRLYYVQ
+192 CSGKLYYVQ

-207 AGKTFKLGKKTYRAA
+207 TGKTFKLGKKTYRAA

-242 SKGVLRTAKG
+242 SKGILRTTKG

-301 IRPNKKAG
+301 IRPNKKTG

-367 KLHHKARNVNL
+367 KLHHKSRNVNL

-384 SHVNYWM
+384 SHVSYWM
-391 PFIGQSYGMHDAS
+391 PFIGQSYGLHDAS
-404 WRSQF
+404 WRSTF

>member
-1 MKSPKLNHSVI
+1 
-12 AFCYEKGY
+12 
-20 TKWEYLSENQRKEF
+20 
-34 RLMKHFCKNR
+34 MKHFGKNR

-66 ADTAVTGTDSAA
+66 ADTAATGTDSTV

-88 KESNS
+88 KESDS
-93 AVSEQNP
+93 AVSEQR
-100 EQQQEQ
+100 
-106 KPEDAA
+106 PEDAA

-120 EAPKNLG
+120 EAPKKLG

-135 RYYDTENHFVI
+135 RYYDTENHFVS
-146 GMNTIKGKKYY
+146 GMNTIEGKKYY
-157 FNNDGVLQS
+157 FNNDGILQS

-173 AYYYADEKGAIRTA
+173 AYYYADGKGVIRTA

-284 DSAAKAKTK
+284 DSAARAKTK

-301 IRPNKKAG
+301 IRPNKKTG

-328 YILIDISDQTLKYY
+328 YILVDISNQTLKYY

>member
-1 MKSPKLNHSVI
+1 MNHSAI
-12 AFCYEKGY
+12 DFFHEKGY
-20 TKWEYLSENQRKEF
+20 TEWEYLSENQRKEF
-34 RLMKHFCKNR
+34 RLMKHFGKNR

-66 ADTAVTGTDSAA
+66 ADTAATGTDSAV
-78 QQESGEPPAS
+78 QQESNEPPTS
-88 KESNS
+88 KESDS

-100 EQQQEQ
+100 EQNQEQ
-106 KPEDAA
+106 KPENSA

-120 EAPKNLG
+120 EATKNLG

-135 RYYDTENHFVI
+135 RYYDTENHFVS
-146 GMNTIKGKKYY
+146 GMNTIEGKKYY
-157 FNNDGVLQS
+157 FNNDGILQS

-173 AYYYADEKGAIRTA
+173 AYYYADGKGAIRTA

-301 IRPNKKAG
+301 IRPNKKTG
-309 AITKKQYR
+309 AITKNQYR

-328 YILIDISDQTLKYY
+328 YILVDISDQTLKYY

>member
-1 MKSPKLNHSVI
+1 MAIDFFHEKS
-12 AFCYEKGY
+12 Y
-20 TKWEYLSENQRKEF
+20 TDWEYLSENQRKEF
-34 RLMKHFCKNR
+34 RLMKHFGKNR

-66 ADTAVTGTDSAA
+66 ADTAATGTDSAV
-78 QQESGEPPAS
+78 QQESGESPAS
-88 KESNS
+88 KKPDS

-100 EQQQEQ
+100 EQNQEQ
-106 KPEDAA
+106 KPEDSA

-135 RYYDTENHFVI
+135 RYYDAENHFVT
-146 GMNTIKGKKYY
+146 GMNTIEGKKYY
-157 FNNDGVLQS
+157 FNNDGVLQR

-173 AYYYADEKGAIRTA
+173 AYYYADGKGAI
-187 KGFVS
+187 
-192 CSGRLYYVQ
+192 
-201 NGGQIL
+201 
-207 AGKTFKLGKKTYRAA
+207 
-222 GNGVIMRG
+222 
-230 VYKWGKYYYYSD
+230 
-242 SKGVLRTAKG
+242 RTAKG

-273 MVKSGK
+273 MIKSGK

-301 IRPNKKAG
+301 IRPNKKTG

-328 YILIDISDQTLKYY
+328 YILVDISDQTLKYY

-352 VVTGGRGCGT
+352 VVTGGPRNRTPKGHFRLRSKSRNITLRG
-362 PTGRF
+362 
-367 KLHHKARNVNL
+367 N
-378 TGPGYV
+378 GYSSYV
-384 SHVNYWM
+384 KYWM
-391 PFIGQSYGMHDAS
+391 AFIGSEYGIHDAS
-404 WRSQF
+404 WRSKF
-409 GGSIYK
+409 GGTIYK
-415 YNGSHGCVNMPRSK
+415 KKGSHGCPNMPRK
-429 VSKLYKMVPNGTR
+429 NAAKLYKMAPIGTR
-442 VIIRK
+442 IIIRK